1 MGLLNAMCRAL
12 VNEPCNDTL
21 FSCRTIQAMEKTTP
35 LHESTARLYRVA
47 RDVMGD
53 DAPAKVA
60 RRINVSAQTLQN
72 WEGRGVSQDGALKAQ
87 AVYGCDA
94 NWLLGT
100 VKNPTLRGSQP
111 LRLDPTM
118 LAETHRTLRDLEDDE
133 GRVFSLEQEA
143 YAAWFVQ
150 VYELRAKMPA
160 HPTAEAWVEFGRK
173 LHAITQG
180 AARNERDDGVPAQG
194 AGKSNLARKVRG

>member
-1 MGLLNAMCRAL
+1 MAQAVFCRSFDCSAKTSRKSHLTALGMPRVIQFCTRWTPPAAGSMPSLRARAVGPPKANMIWLSGCNAELRFFMGLLNAMCRAL

-72 WEGRGVSQDGALKAQ
+72 WEGRGVSQDGALK
-87 AVYGCDA
+87 
-94 NWLLGT
+94 
-100 VKNPTLRGSQP
+100 R
-111 LRLDPTM
+111 
-118 LAETHRTLRDLEDDE
+118 
-133 GRVFSLEQEA
+133 
-143 YAAWFVQ
+143 
-150 VYELRAKMPA
+150 
-160 HPTAEAWVEFGRK
+160 
-173 LHAITQG
+173 
-180 AARNERDDGVPAQG
+180 
-194 AGKSNLARKVRG
+194 